1 MTSLSDEQR
10 EAIAV
15 CGTPLPIIEGDQGKA
30 YILLS
35 VNMARTD
42 DNAFRAV
49 AQGVNAM
56 GEGELPSD
64 ALFALCGAIQML
76 AGGHS

>member
-15 CGTPLPIIEGDQGKA
+15 CGTPLPIIEADEGRA

-35 VNMARTD
+35 VNMARTE

-56 GEGELPSD
+56 GEGDIPR
-64 ALFALCGAIQML
+64 
-76 AGGHS
+76 